1 MSPDRKVKAIK
12 LKKDARGALG
22 IITII
27 MTEHVV
33 DFARMVKQIGYR
45 VSQNGQFFFPILFK
59 SSYTMYGS
67 LDICHAV

>member
-22 IITII
+22 IIII
-27 MTEHVV
+27 IRTEYVV

-45 VSQNGQFFFPILFK
+45 VSQNGQFFPK
-59 SSYTMYGS
+59 N
-67 LDICHAV
+67 C

>member
-12 LKKDARGALG
+12 LKKDARGTLG

-45 VSQNGQFFFPILFK
+45 VSENVLK
-59 SSYTMYGS
+59 SSYTMFKLYGS
-67 LDICHAV
+67 LDICTAV